1 MTLFDV
7 VLIVATFSIT
17 VTLLLAFTIMKG
29 VGFRMLFAI
38 FKVKMKKRKG
48 WGFVRLINQTGVPEN
63 IPYYF
68 DGKELLTPLG
78 EGKGNYIYKPHC
90 LCPNEYDVP
99 TISFRK
105 GDAEPI
111 DPRTGLQTVTS
122 GEMIEEIIA
131 RAIKA
136 EKMTGS
142 DLKDWL
148 EKNWLKLAIGLLCV
162 IGGFLFVYMHMTD
175 AIVEAGKSASQTIVL
190 NATSLG
196 K

>member
-7 VLIVATFSIT
+7 MIVIT
-17 VTLLLAFTIMKG
+17 MFTLTITLLLLFTILKG
-29 VGFRMLFAI
+29 VGFRNLFAI

-48 WGFVRLINQTGVPEN
+48 WGYIRLINQTGIPEN
-63 IPYYF
+63 IPYQF
-68 DGKELLTPLG
+68 VGKELLLP
-78 EGKGNYIYKPHC
+78 EGKDKGKYIFKPHC
-90 LCPNEYDVP
+90 LVSNEYDIP
-99 TISFRK
+99 TITFRK

-122 GEMIEEIIA
+122 ALMIEEIIA

-136 EKMTGS
+136 EQVMADGIG
-142 DLKDWL
+142 DWL
-148 EKNWLKLAIGLLCV
+148 KKNWMKVAIGALIVL
-162 IGGFLFVYMHMTD
+162 GGFLFLYMHMTD
-175 AIVEAGKSASQTIVL
+175 AIVQAGKSASQTIVL

>member
-1 MTLFDV
+1 VTMIDV
-7 VLIVATFSIT
+7 LLILSMVSVTI
-17 VTLLLAFTIMKG
+17 TLLFSFTIIKG
-29 VGFRMLFAI
+29 VGFKNMFRI

-48 WGFVRLINQTGVPEN
+48 WGYVRIIHQTGIPEN

-68 DGKELLTPLG
+68 DGKELLSPF
-78 EGKGNYIYKPHC
+78 GKEKGKYIYKPHC
-90 LCPNEYDVP
+90 LTPNEYDIP
-99 TISFRK
+99 TISYRL

-122 GEMIEEIIA
+122 GRMLEEIMA

-136 EKMTGS
+136 EKLLANGIG
-142 DLKDWL
+142 DWLKD
-148 EKNWLKLAIGLLCV
+148 NWMKLAIGVLCL
-162 IGGFLFVYMHMTD
+162 IGGFLFLYMHMTD

-190 NATSLG
+190 NATKLG